1 MRSREEQA
9 RQRASAEAALARTRD
24 AEGDARFLLASQR
37 RALAKREAQ
46 LAAVQGRLR
55 AVLARAGA
63 GGGIAGAEL
72 AALLA
77 APDASG
83 DSGRDSDAENEPVGA
98 GAGRAGGKGYR
109 GRRPAHL
116 GPVGGGGTSDD
127 DAGNAG
133 DEGGDKSFGEGARV
147 PLRRGAASDAEL
159 AEHVQH
165 LQAQLIAQRYVF
177 AVCFDART
185 THAAH
190 GVCSIQSKP
199 PFPAVPV
206 LRSVH

>member
-9 RQRASAEAALARTRD
+9 RQHAAAEATLARTRD
-24 AEGDARFLLASQR
+24 SEGDARFLLASQR

-63 GGGIAGAEL
+63 GGGIADAEL

-77 APDASG
+77 TPDASG

-116 GPVGGGGTSDD
+116 GPVGGGGSSDD
-127 DAGNAG
+127 DAG
-133 DEGGDKSFGEGARV
+133 DEGGDEGFCEGARA